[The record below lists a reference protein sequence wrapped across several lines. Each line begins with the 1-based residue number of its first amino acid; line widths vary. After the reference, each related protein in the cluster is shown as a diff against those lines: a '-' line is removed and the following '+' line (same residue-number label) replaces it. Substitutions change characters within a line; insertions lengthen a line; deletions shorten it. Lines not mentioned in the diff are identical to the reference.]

1 MTVCLGSKVEMQNS
15 FKIRWSMAL
24 SCLIDSSSN
33 YRGQNR
39 MADIGVL
46 TPIFQ
51 TPIFQRPFL
60 AGAFCFGRYNLH

>member
-1 MTVCLGSKVEMQNS
+1 MTVCLGSKVEMQNG

-51 TPIFQRPFL
+51 RPFL